1 MIFLENQ
8 FTGMEQIDREFN
20 IRTTSGLSSDRLPVI
35 DIFEHMPVLKR
46 FAEECESIVEFGVR
60 YANSTIAF
68 LAAKPKKMLSV
79 DNVDAYP
86 ILLNTLSAI
95 AKEAGVDFTFVIED
109 SRTIDIPETDL
120 LFIDTEHTAEQL
132 RAELKNAAH
141 KVKKYM
147 IFHDTVTFPELYPVL
162 VDEFLPEHPEWTIKE
177 HLTNNNGLT
186 VLMRI

>member
-1 MIFLENQ
+1 MNENNYIEDTYGIRCQSLGISLDIFQ
-8 FTGMEQIDREFN
+8 H
-20 IRTTSGLSSDRLPVI
+20 LPV
-35 DIFEHMPVLKR
+35 LRKY
-46 FAEECESIVEFGVR
+46 AEECDTIVEFGVR
-60 YANSTIAF
+60 LANSTIAF
-68 LAAKPKKMLSV
+68 LSTKPKKMISI
-79 DNVDAYP
+79 DIQREFEDIIDEISAATKETNIDYTF
-86 ILLNTLSAI
+86 ILA
-95 AKEAGVDFTFVIED
+95 D
-109 SRTIDIPETDL
+109 SRTFNIPETDL

-132 RAELKNAAH
+132 RAELLNAAH